1 LGTLFVSSLP
11 AGGLDDLPLRA
22 QRTLREVSLV
32 ISSNPP
38 RARQA
43 LRDLPLAVPLVGST
57 GVDALL
63 ACLETGNALLLLDG
77 VLAGPTAPAHA
88 LIRAAAE
95 HGFPVVSVPGP
106 TLPVTALVV
115 SGLPAD
121 SFLYLGLLPEEPVSR
136 QELLASVA
144 HEKRTLIVVTQG
156 TRPEPWASLFSAL
169 GARQIAVFSD
179 PDLAGGAN
187 WQGTLGQPHQPETV
201 PDPDGLHVL
210 VIGGSPDLP
219 APWTEDRLRA
229 EIRAR
234 LDQGQDVRHTA
245 RQLATESGW
254 PRRAIYRM
262 AAQAA
267 SPSPESHVETI
278 PLTPNVSQQEERNHH
293 DRA

>member
-11 AGGLDDLPLRA
+11 AGGLDDWPLRA

-32 ISSNPP
+32 ISSNLP

-43 LRDLPLAVPLVGST
+43 LWDLPLAVPLVGST

-63 ACLETGNALLLLDG
+63 ACLETGNAMLLLDG
-77 VLAGPTAPAHA
+77 VLAGPTAPAQA
-88 LIRAAAE
+88 LIRTAVE

-156 TRPEPWASLFSAL
+156 SVPESWASLFSAL
-169 GARQIAVFSD
+169 GARSVALLSD
-179 PDLAGGAN
+179 PDLTSGAA
-187 WQGTLGQPHQPETV
+187 WRGTLGHEPEAV
-201 PDPDGLHVL
+201 PGPDCLQIL
-210 VIGGSPDLP
+210 VIGGSPDRP
-219 APWTEDRLRA
+219 AQWTEDRLRA

-234 LDQGQDVRHTA
+234 LDHGQDVRQTA

-254 PRRAIYRM
+254 PRRVIYRM
-262 AAQAA
+262 AARAA
-267 SPSPESHVETI
+267 SPSPESHVETT
-278 PLTPNVSQQEERNHH
+278 PFAPNVSQREERNDH